1 MEKTENFNLEE
12 GFSMLEETVAKLE
25 RDDISL
31 EESFVT
37 YEQGMK
43 LLKRC
48 NDAIDLV
55 EKKVL
60 VLNEKGEINEF

>member
-1 MEKTENFNLEE
+1 MEKTENFNIEE

-31 EESFVT
+31 EESFAT

>member
-1 MEKTENFNLEE
+1 MAKTETFKLEE

-31 EESFVT
+31 EESFAL
-37 YEQGMK
+37 YEQGME
-43 LLKRC
+43 LLKKC
-48 NDAIDLV
+48 NNAIDLV

-60 VLNEKGEINEF
+60 AINEKGEIDEF